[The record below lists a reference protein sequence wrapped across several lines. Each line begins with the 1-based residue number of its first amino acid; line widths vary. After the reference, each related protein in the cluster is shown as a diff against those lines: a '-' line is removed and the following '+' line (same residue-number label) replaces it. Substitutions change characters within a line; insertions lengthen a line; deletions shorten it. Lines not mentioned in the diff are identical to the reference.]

1 MPTSRFVVVPAPL
14 EAQLTTSLSAQL
26 REALSL
32 ALRLKRQVNATLH
45 DEELGDKASSAV
57 FELLAPGGLPF
68 ILLMLLVAVLAVRE
82 LLLRMETKRILKVH
96 RDHSG
101 VAMAPPTHEHDD

>member
-26 REALSL
+26 REAFTL
-32 ALRLKRQVNATLH
+32 ALRLKRQVNATLN
-45 DEELGDKASSAV
+45 DEELGEKASSAV

-68 ILLMLLVAVLAVRE
+68 ILLMLLVAVLAIRE
-82 LLLRMETKRILKVH
+82 LLLRVETKRILKVH
-96 RDHSG
+96 QDHLA
-101 VAMAPPTHEHDD
+101 VPMTPPRHEHDD